1 MSEMIVLSLQHQWN
15 LWRTESFMFW
25 FEWIFNQLSSDL
37 TTAWYLPDPSWD
49 WFDISKSWGYICL
62 PAVYSLYTERQ
73 HLIKGESNLSSST
86 DRRAFW
92 CTLRLISCACCD
104 INRAILALTC
114 KQCEQTGKY
123 SAEWNALHLLS
134 PLGKSYYSCQT
145 LKILKFSIFRLY
157 STVLQNFSKKSR
169 NTVSVREGQAVVL
182 LCGPPPHYGGT
193 VLCPNYSALSAVVS
207 HSCLPQQSLL
217 FPTLLL
223 IISL

>member
-1 MSEMIVLSLQHQWN
+1 MPPH
-15 LWRTESFMFW
+15 
-25 FEWIFNQLSSDL
+25 
-37 TTAWYLPDPSWD
+37 
-49 WFDISKSWGYICL
+49 CL
-62 PAVYSLYTERQ
+62 FSHMAQQ

-86 DRRAFW
+86 DRGAFC

-104 INRAILALTC
+104 INRAISALTC
-114 KQCEQTGKY
+114 KHCEQTGKY
-123 SAEWNALHLLS
+123 SAVWNALRWLS

-145 LKILKFSIFRLY
+145 LKSLCFFLNLY
-157 STVLQNFSKKSR
+157 STVLQNFTRKSR
-169 NTVSVREGQAVVL
+169 NTVLVREGQAVVL

-193 VLCPNYSALSAVVS
+193 VLCPNSSALSAVVS